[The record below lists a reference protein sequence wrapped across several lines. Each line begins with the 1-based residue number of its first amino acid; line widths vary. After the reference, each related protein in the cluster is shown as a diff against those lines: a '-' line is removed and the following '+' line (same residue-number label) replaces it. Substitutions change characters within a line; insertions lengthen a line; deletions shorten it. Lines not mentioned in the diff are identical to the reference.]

1 MLGDAARRQI
11 FTHGKGRSRLGDG
24 EGGKVEGEGDG
35 KDGQRTYPK
44 SAWEGEREKERSLW
58 KFLKVVPSVHF
69 VLYVHR
75 LLILH
80 HMRKE

>member
-1 MLGDAARRQI
+1 MLLADKSLHMGKDDLVSGMGKEARWKERGI
-11 FTHGKGRSRLGDG
+11 GKG
-24 EGGKVEGEGDG
+24 
-35 KDGQRTYPK
+35 GQRTYPK